1 MDQFVV
7 SSMVVAAIS
16 LAVIGTVVYLGYLLY
31 RKIRYW
37 LNFAPK
43 LSEHQWNWVFLRW
56 IASLATAGVLF
67 SWAFQLDGQYV
78 YCFGWGM
85 AAAVLSGITY
95 AQYRA
100 IQAHPLESER
110 LKELQQRLEHSR
122 RFQADDDDSWLPLQ
136 NE

>member
-1 MDQFVV
+1 MDQLIV
-7 SSMVVAAIS
+7 SSMIVAAIS
-16 LAVIGTVVYLGYLLY
+16 LAVVSTAVYLGYLVF

-43 LSEHQWNWVFLRW
+43 LSEHQWNWAFLRW
-56 IASLATAGVLF
+56 MASWAIAGVLA

-78 YCFGWGM
+78 YCFGWGI
-85 AAAVLSGITY
+85 AAAVLTGITY

-110 LKELQQRLEHSR
+110 LKELQQEIEHARSS
-122 RFQADDDDSWLPLQ
+122 QADDDDSWIPLQ